1 MARRRW
7 IRRPPEWGV
16 DPLPPQRRQLRTLD
30 VSILWF
36 SLGVGLLVLVAGT
49 ILVAGFGL
57 SLAEVIVVSVAGSI
71 LGAIL
76 LAVAALPGTDH
87 GVPTMVSLRPVL
99 GVRGSY
105 VPTALNVVTLMGWAA
120 FELLIMGLV
129 GATLTGLSPLLLIP
143 LFGIVVG
150 LLALGGPVAVV
161 RHWLERFAIWLVVGS
176 TIWIIAQLAVRPID
190 WSAEIGFGSSS
201 AAMLLALDLVVV
213 LPVSWWPLVADY
225 NRFARRRRDGT
236 AGTLIGYSIANT
248 VFFALGAALQ
258 IVAIQQG
265 YADFVV
271 AIAALN
277 LGLLALVFIL
287 VDETDNAFAN
297 VYSTAVSMQNVFP
310 RQRQFRFVVVAT
322 AAAVGIAVALQFTYP
337 TPALALGSGYESF
350 LFLIGGLFVP
360 LLGVLAADHFA
371 VRRGAYRSEEF
382 SGAGPSVRPAAF
394 IAWVPAALLYF
405 AIVGPW
411 SSWFPP
417 TGATLPS
424 FAAAAAIYLATT
436 WVASRTRTS
445 AAVP

>member
-1 MARRRW
+1 M
-7 IRRPPEWGV
+7 
-16 DPLPPQRRQLRTLD
+16 RTVD
-30 VSILWF
+30 VSVLWF
-36 SLGVGLLVLVAGT
+36 SLGVGLLVLAAGT
-49 ILVAGFGL
+49 ILVSGFGL
-57 SLAEVIVVSVAGSI
+57 SMAEVIVVTIAGSI
-71 LGAIL
+71 LGSLL
-76 LAVAALPGTDH
+76 LAAAALPGTDH

-143 LFGIVVG
+143 VFGAVVA
-150 LLALGGPVAVV
+150 LLAVGGPIAVV

-176 TIWIIAQLAVRPID
+176 TVWIIAQLAVRPID
-190 WSAEIGFGSSS
+190 WSAGLGFGASPASL
-201 AAMLLALDLVVV
+201 LLALDLVVV

-225 NRFARRRRDGT
+225 NRFARRRQDGT

-248 VFFALGAALQ
+248 VFFVLGAALQ

-297 VYSTAVSMQNVFP
+297 VYSTAVSMQNAFS
-310 RQRQFRFVVVAT
+310 RQRQLPFIVGATVVA
-322 AAAVGIAVALQFTYP
+322 VEIAIFLQFAYP
-337 TPALALGSGYESF
+337 TPSLALGSGYYTF
-350 LFLIGGLFVP
+350 LLVIGGLFVP
-360 LLGVLAADHFA
+360 LLGILAADHFG
-371 VRRGAYRSEEF
+371 VRRGSYRAEEF
-382 SGAGPSVRPAAF
+382 SGRGPSVRPAAF
-394 IAWVPAALLYF
+394 IAWIPAALLYF
-405 AIVGPW
+405 GLSPAAGWFP
-411 SSWFPP
+411 WFPP

-424 FAAAAAIYLATT
+424 FAAAEGIYLAVT
-436 WVASRTRTS
+436 WVENRARARAT
-445 AAVP
+445 VP